1 MSYHCIYEVTTALS
15 ELSLTLVGWLEA
27 EMFLRVKAAL
37 GWALLDFRPMDLF
50 LLGIRDMAKQSNQV
64 STSCLKNQQLLLN

>member
-1 MSYHCIYEVTTALS
+1 
-15 ELSLTLVGWLEA
+15 
-27 EMFLRVKAAL
+27 MFLRVKAAL